1 MLSAVIDPSAQVR
14 RTRTSDGPGL
24 VAVVLDGASSGWRAF
39 AWALG
44 HARRS
49 RCPILAIYVGS
60 PGRMLAAMAYAYPI
74 TASVAVD
81 DVVRRSEAIVAD
93 EVCDQAKGLGAEFG
107 VTVLFAQRPGASI
120 RALLSEAEREGA
132 DLLVIG
138 ASRKTARGV
147 PRQRLPVVII
157 P

>member
-1 MLSAVIDPSAQVR
+1 MLFAVIDPSAQVR
-14 RTRTSDGPGL
+14 RVSTSDGPGL
-24 VAVVLDGASSGWRAF
+24 VAVALDGDSAGWRAF
-39 AWALG
+39 SWALG

-49 RCPILAIYVGS
+49 RCPILALYIGS

-74 TASVAVD
+74 TASVSVD
-81 DVVRRSEAIVAD
+81 EEVRRSEAIVAD
-93 EVCDQAKGLGAEFG
+93 EVRHQAECLGAEFG
-107 VTVLFAQRPGASI
+107 VAVRFALRPGASL
-120 RALLSEAEREGA
+120 RALLSEAEQAGA

-138 ASRKTARGV
+138 ASRKTSRGV